1 MYVRFGNPVSN
12 VWSYF
17 FLRNCRR
24 LLEPLTS
31 DAGAVEARIRNE
43 AQQVFDAKAS
53 TTPDPKTNLIYA
65 YCSLVLAAF
74 RQVRAETGDVA
85 GAYDL
90 AKQAF
95 QNSLERPLSLM
106 IKLWLWF
113 VRDPV
118 GKLNRVALADFF
130 QRNQGESMKYA
141 EEKTADSV
149 DLVVHR
155 CAFNQ
160 FFVDHGEPALTP
172 VVCVFDRVWMNI
184 FDRSS
189 RPVRTERTSTL
200 STGGDHCRFRFIRDE
215 EKGSVKPADVVLV
228 QLEKTPYSI
237 QGEKN
242 N

>member
-1 MYVRFGNPVSN
+1 MYVQFGNLVSN

-24 LLEPLTS
+24 LLEPLS
-31 DAGAVEARIRNE
+31 PNASALVARIRND
-43 AQQVFDAKAS
+43 AQQVFDAKAG
-53 TTPDPKTNLIYA
+53 TAPDPKAKVIYA

-74 RQVRAETGDVA
+74 RQARAETGELA
-85 GAYDL
+85 GAYDF

-118 GKLNRVALADFF
+118 GKLNRVALAEFF
-130 QRNQGESMKYA
+130 QRNQGSSMKYA

-149 DLVVHR
+149 DLVVNR
-155 CAFNQ
+155 CAFHQ
-160 FFVDHGEPALTP
+160 FFVDHGEPDLTP

-189 RPVRTERTSTL
+189 RPVRTERPSTL

-215 EKGSVKPADVVLV
+215 EKGIVKSADVVLV
-228 QLEKTPYSI
+228 QLEKKPYSI
-237 QGEKN
+237 QPEKN

>member
-1 MYVRFGNPVSN
+1 MSN

-17 FLRNCRR
+17 FLRNCHQ
-24 LLEPLTS
+24 LLEALSPNVS
-31 DAGAVEARIRNE
+31 AVVARIRND
-43 AQQVFDAKAS
+43 AQQVFDAKAA
-53 TTPDPKTNLIYA
+53 TAPDPKTRVIYA

-85 GAYDL
+85 EAYDF

-95 QNSLERPLSLM
+95 QKSLERPLSLA
-106 IKLWLWF
+106 IKIWLWF

-118 GKLNRVALADFF
+118 GKLNRLPLAEFF
-130 QRNQGESMKYA
+130 QRSQGASMKYA
-141 EEKTADSV
+141 EEKTDDSV

-155 CAFNQ
+155 CAFHQ

-184 FDRSS
+184 LDRSS
-189 RPVRTERTSTL
+189 RPVRTERPSTL
-200 STGGDHCRFRFIRDE
+200 STGGDHCRFRFIRDD
-215 EKGSVKPADVVLV
+215 EKGTVKAADIVLV

-237 QGEKN
+237 QREKGN
-242 N
+242 

>member
-24 LLEPLTS
+24 LLEPLS
-31 DAGAVEARIRNE
+31 PNASAVMARIRHD
-43 AQQVFDAKAS
+43 AQQVFDAKAA
-53 TTPDPKTNLIYA
+53 TAPDSKAKLIYA

-95 QNSLERPLSLM
+95 QKSLERPLSLM

-118 GKLNRVALADFF
+118 GKLNRVALAEFF
-130 QRNQGESMKYA
+130 QRNQGESMTYA

-189 RPVRTERTSTL
+189 RPVRTERPSTL
-200 STGGDHCRFRFIRDE
+200 STGGDHCRFRFIRDD
-215 EKGSVKPADVVLV
+215 EKGSVKAADVVLV

-237 QGEKN
+237 QREKN